1 MSPVKRR
8 IVNSLARL
16 ACAEISQE
24 VLKELRSK
32 KKRKWVKEWVSKK
45 ENFGASYNLLWE
57 LALEDPA
64 RYMNVLRMDQAEFEE
79 LLALISPAIKKQGT
93 VMRSSI
99 SCKTKLEITL
109 RFLASGDSFRI
120 LGLRFSVPH
129 NTISVF
135 LPEVL
140 HGIDGHDKPF
150 CTTAIT
156 IIDNFKKAL
165 GDTDN
170 QYISISSSDI
180 DKLLPINFSD
190 KCCGKF
196 SMCLTKFFFCKTNC
210 ENVFVDFS

>member
-32 KKRKWVKEWVSKK
+32 KKRKWVKEWVSKR

-57 LALEDPA
+57 LALKDPA
-64 RYMNVLRMDQAEFEE
+64 RYMNVLRMDQVEFEE
-79 LLALISPAIKKQGT
+79 LLALISPAIKKQDT

-109 RFLASGDSFRI
+109 RFLASGDSFRF

-140 HGIDGHDKPF
+140 ALMG
-150 CTTAIT
+150 T
-156 IIDNFKKAL
+156 INL
-165 GDTDN
+165 SVL
-170 QYISISSSDI
+170 QR
-180 DKLLPINFSD
+180 
-190 KCCGKF
+190 
-196 SMCLTKFFFCKTNC
+196 
-210 ENVFVDFS
+210 